1 MNHKQEV
8 WIKPDSIE
16 HVKLYYEA
24 IVSIN
29 LDKLQEQLEWTIGKY
44 TAVVDLNLVEIKDT
58 TENYR
63 VLLSFDSLDSMLE
76 N

>member
-24 IVSIN
+24 IVSLN

-44 TAVVDLNLVEIKDT
+44 RAIVDLNLVEIKDT

-63 VLLSFDSLDSMLE
+63 RLISFDSLDSMLE
-76 N
+76 T